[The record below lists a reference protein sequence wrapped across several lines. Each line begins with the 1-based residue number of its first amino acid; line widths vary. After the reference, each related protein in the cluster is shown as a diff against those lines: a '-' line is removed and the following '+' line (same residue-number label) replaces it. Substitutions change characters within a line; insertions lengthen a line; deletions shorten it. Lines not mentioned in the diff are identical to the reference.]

1 MVSLEPLGK
10 DLFVVNDPVARAMG
24 AQFTTRM
31 TVARLRDGS
40 RWIASA
46 VQVLFTLLP
55 KIIALG
61 RVCYV
66 VSPRPA
72 TLAAECW
79 RALFPDA
86 ELFSSPITPITLK
99 QGELPLAGILEEMEV
114 DLWAPDL
121 EQDGRA

>member
-10 DLFVVNDPVARAMG
+10 DLFVVNDPVVRAMG

-46 VQVLFTLLP
+46 VQDLFTLLP

-66 VSPRPA
+66 VSPTPRHFWRMSA
-72 TLAAECW
+72 W

-86 ELFSSPITPITLK
+86 ELFSSPITLK
-99 QGELPLAGILEEMEV
+99 HAQA
-114 DLWAPDL
+114 
-121 EQDGRA
+121 GRASVGWHLGRNGG